1 MDLEY
6 IEGQVDVWIET
17 QIKEKKLRSKVNYE
31 KILHKR
37 NNTSVNVCLDGN
49 SNNTNEKSI
58 RHNCRQD

>member
-31 KILHKR
+31 KILRKT
-37 NNTSVNVCLDGN
+37 NNTSVNVRLDGN
-49 SNNTNEKSI
+49 SNKQSK
-58 RHNCRQD
+58 